1 MSQRRKAS
9 CLVALRIGEERE
21 EREREREREREGN
34 LLIPTGGRRKEGRGR
49 GRSRGAQIGGQISH
63 YCAMQLGASIYDV
76 RTERERG
83 QEIPQICG
91 QTRPTDFADKEGRR
105 SKRPL
110 IFWTSYMEAPL
121 GSYSPRVQCGEVH
134 VD

>member
-9 CLVALRIGEERE
+9 CLVALRIGERE
-21 EREREREREREGN
+21 AMGEREREAN
-34 LLIPTGGRRKEGRGR
+34 LLIPMGDGRG
-49 GRSRGAQIGGQISH
+49 RGAQIGGQISH
-63 YCAMQLGASIYDV
+63 YCAMQLEASIYDV

-110 IFWTSYMEAPL
+110 ILWTSYMEAPL